1 MDVRLVEHGD
11 PSASGL
17 LAVTAQRLLAES
29 LTNALKHGDLAATRS
44 RSRRTGATATVS
56 SCATGCGPRRAA
68 LGTGHGLTGM
78 RDRVTMA
85 GGTFEAGA
93 SDGTWT
99 VRAELPEPAA

>member
-1 MDVRLVEHGD
+1 MRNRVRTT
-11 PSASGL
+11 SG
-17 LAVTAQRLLAES
+17 E
-29 LTNALKHGDLAATRS
+29 
-44 RSRRTGATATVS
+44 
-56 SCATGCGPRRAA
+56 

-99 VRAELPEPAA
+99 VRAELPEPVA